1 MGYYDDKMGFFI
13 PIGIDP
19 ISLPNQLICLNADP
33 DYLINESNAVPVNGD
48 RLTDFRK
55 YNTDTF
61 NYHVP
66 GYPKTQRAKYSKYN
80 VYNSIYWDSQKN
92 NGHYVD
98 DTNAPSTYDALHNG
112 NTMIYFVF
120 KNLVNDS
127 NNSRKCMCG
136 NVLSTANR
144 GFMTNIVNSG
154 SDRKFSQ
161 VIYRGVGGTM
171 CYQLVSNYTWDTA
184 TDEPIKVVSI
194 KSELIG
200 KVVGDTVADM
210 YINGAFDNS
219 TIMNKLPSASSATY
233 NLTIGNR
240 PATPS
245 LRMNGYLFD
254 YIAFNGLHDDDTRRG
269 VEKFLMNKYG
279 LLWLSVK

>member
-1 MGYYDDKMGFFI
+1 MSYNDKDMGFFI

-48 RLTDFRK
+48 RLTNFRK

-61 NYHVP
+61 NYHVQ
-66 GYPKTQRAKYSKYN
+66 GYTNTHRAKYSKYN
-80 VYNSIYWDSQKN
+80 VYNSIYWDNQIS
-92 NGHYVD
+92 NGHYDD

-127 NNSRKCMCG
+127 SNTKVICA
-136 NVLSTANR
+136 TAGSSSHN
-144 GFMTNIVNSG
+144 GFLTTVSNTG
-154 SDRKFSQ
+154 SDRYFRHY
-161 VIYRGVGGTM
+161 IYRGVAGTN
-171 CYQLVSNYTWDTA
+171 CYQLKSNYTWDTA
-184 TDEPIKVVSI
+184 TDELIKVVSI

-210 YINGAFDNS
+210 YINGAFDNL
-219 TIMNKLPSASSATY
+219 TIMNNLPSASSAAY
-233 NLTIGNR
+233 NLRFGNR
-240 PATPS
+240 TMSPN

-279 LLWLSVK
+279 LL